1 MFIIFQ
7 PAANVNNEIWLVVL
21 WLWINV
27 VDLGV
32 GWLAVYIIYMYG
44 KIRQAHIQCYNIT
57 MNVLEYAKGVEKLV
71 DPMMVGKTHYLQT
84 RLAKL
89 PVCLQRKIVT
99 SATKKATKMPFVVE
113 PYCTFLFYEVPD
125 PARIQKFMP
134 DGFVPARSAVFSGDA
149 EKYYGIVS
157 MFRIHTS
164 VFWGARAEYYLVA
177 ENTATGLLSWVMM
190 DCISDTISY
199 DEAHGLKSPDCIGA
213 VMTTTCEGDFVCEM
227 KSRDGAKKVECV
239 ANLMH
244 AKMRPLNQRLW
255 IEGNTSI
262 AYGRLAGEPDG
273 DLFSLTFFPEEM
285 AQALDVPLADVAHY
299 GVASSRTGKFGAVL
313 DRVVSFPFAQHM
325 LSDAPGVHTHYGNE
339 EALRAAAEAVKFSKI
354 KTLGRK

>member
-1 MFIIFQ
+1 
-7 PAANVNNEIWLVVL
+7 
-21 WLWINV
+21 
-27 VDLGV
+27 
-32 GWLAVYIIYMYG
+32 
-44 KIRQAHIQCYNIT
+44 

-84 RLAKL
+84 RLSKL

-99 SATKKATKMPFVVE
+99 SATKKADKMPFVVE

-125 PARIQKFMP
+125 PVKIQKFMP
-134 DGFVPARSAVFSGDA
+134 EGFMPARSAVFAGDA

-177 ENTATGLLSWVMM
+177 ENARTGLLSWVMM
-190 DCISDTISY
+190 DYISDTISY
-199 DEAHGLKSPDCIGA
+199 DEAHGLKSPDCAGA

-227 KSRDGAKKVECV
+227 RGLNDAHKVECTV
-239 ANLMH
+239 NLLRG
-244 AKMRPLNQRLW
+244 KMRPLNEQLW

-285 AQALDVPLADVAHY
+285 KQALDIPLADVAHY
-299 GVASSRTGKFGAVL
+299 GVVL
-313 DRVVSFPFAQHM
+313 DRVVSFLFAQHM
-325 LSDAPGVHTHYGNE
+325 LSDAPGQHTHYGSE
-339 EALRAAAEAVKFSKI
+339 AALRKAAEAVNFKKI
-354 KTLGRK
+354 KTLGK